1 MQLKNIT
8 IGLFMIFSSLF
19 GLEYHSDGK
28 PIYQPIDVTVDAIE
42 NISVDS
48 MNDDI
53 IVYPMS
59 GGYQPSIHLNAGW
72 NLIGIKSDMDLETL
86 KDKIGKNNF
95 LEIRDES
102 GNIVTHLEKGKAYWV
117 KISKDVN
124 FTYLQVESTETTMVL
139 TTGWNLINPL
149 GELKLDEIL
158 SQVGKSNLE
167 VIQGFRKTYKKVY
180 KDKDKSFLNDFTKF
194 EENKGYWVK
203 VKKEVT
209 LKF

>member
-1 MQLKNIT
+1 MRLKNII
-8 IGLFMIFSSLF
+8 IGLLFVFSSLF
-19 GLEYHSDGK
+19 ALEYHSDGK
-28 PIYQPIDVTVDAIE
+28 PIYTPINVTIDAIE
-42 NISVDS
+42 DIVVNP
-48 MNDDI
+48 MDDI
-53 IVYPMS
+53 IIYPMS
-59 GGYQPSIHLNAGW
+59 GGYQPSIHLNKGW
-72 NLIGIKSDMDLETL
+72 NLIGIESDMDLETL
-86 KDKIGKNNF
+86 TEKIGKNNL

-102 GNIVTHLEKGKAYWV
+102 GKIVTRLEKGKAYWV

-124 FTYLQVESTETTMVL
+124 FNYLQLESSEKTITL
-139 TTGWNLINPL
+139 STGWNLINPL
-149 GELKLDEIL
+149 GELTLDAIL